1 MDDPLVFALPDSV
14 FVAFD
19 EEPAVAD
26 RRGARHA
33 IDAADFA
40 AFFRRY
46 GVDIRE
52 ADASDVRS
60 LGDLLSTLSWADAE
74 ATTVPH
80 PADADELADLTR
92 LFLAYGAAGA
102 SLEPADGTTT
112 YLDDDGLRATARR
125 TAAGCDSCTSAA
137 VDQVGATYYEICNPH
152 RRALYRRAVEAA
164 DDGEPD
170 LDAVDVADCVD
181 RLETD
186 DDPTAAAAALARV
199 AREDPERVG
208 PARGAL
214 FDVLDRLRADPF
226 ADEGPATA
234 AVTAL
239 AGLATVDTE
248 TRTRLVELL
257 DDDHAGVR
265 RCAAT
270 AVGVAAEDPP
280 TAAALVASADDDD
293 DGGLL
298 DRVVGGS
305 GPPPAI
311 ERLTAILD
319 EESPEN
325 RARALFALTELARD
339 EPDAVAP
346 VAGRIREH
354 LGDDD
359 PDARFRAIVATGV
372 LARHDPDLVGDALG
386 RLRQFAGGDGPDADA
401 ATVALAYCLAAGLDV
416 GKDRGELRRAVR
428 DLADPSREP
437 DRTVREAALALG
449 AVGIDADRD
458 YLSWVRDCAGSP
470 RVANAAERAAR
481 DLRER
486 V

>member
-1 MDDPLVFALPDSV
+1 MDEPLCFALPDSV

-19 EEPAVAD
+19 AEPAVAT

-33 IDAADFA
+33 IDAADYA

-102 SLEPADGTTT
+102 GLEPDGGAGTF
-112 YLDDDGLRATARR
+112 LDDDGLRATARR
-125 TAAGCDSCTSAA
+125 TADGCDSCTAAA

-152 RRALYRRAVEAA
+152 RRALYRRAVEHET
-164 DDGEPD
+164 GTEPD
-170 LDAVDVADCVD
+170 LDAIDVADCVD
-181 RLETD
+181 RLDTE

-199 AREDPERVG
+199 AREE
-208 PARGAL
+208 PARVEPARAAL

-239 AGLATVDTE
+239 AGLATVDAE

-257 DDDHAGVR
+257 GDDHAGVR

-280 TAAALVASADDDD
+280 TAAALVASADGDG
-293 DGGLL
+293 GGLL
-298 DRVVGGS
+298 DRVVGGG

-311 ERLTAILD
+311 ERLTAMLD
-319 EESPEN
+319 EESPGN

-339 EPDAVAP
+339 EPGAVAP
-346 VAGRIREH
+346 VAGELRAH

-359 PDARFRAIVATGV
+359 PDARFRAMVALGV
-372 LARHDPDLVGDALG
+372 LTRHDSALVGDALG
-386 RLRQFAGGDGPDADA
+386 RLREFAGGEGPDADA
-401 ATVALAYCLAAGLDV
+401 ATVALAYCLAGGLDV
-416 GKDRGELRRAVR
+416 GRDRGDIRRAVR
-428 DLADPSREP
+428 ELADPSRQA

-449 AVGIDADRD
+449 AVGSDSDRD

>member
-1 MDDPLVFALPDSV
+1 MDDPLVFALPDTV

-19 EEPAVAD
+19 EEPAVAS

-33 IDAADFA
+33 IDATDFA

-52 ADASDVRS
+52 ADSADVRS
-60 LGDLLSTLSWADAE
+60 LGDLLSTLSWDDAE
-74 ATTVPH
+74 ATTVPR
-80 PADADELADLTR
+80 PADADELAALTR

-125 TAAGCDSCTSAA
+125 TAEGCDSCTAA
-137 VDQVGATYYEICNPH
+137 SVDQVGATYYEICNPH

-164 DDGEPD
+164 GDDEPD
-170 LDAVDVADCVD
+170 LDAIDVADCVD

-199 AREDPERVG
+199 AREEPERVSA
-208 PARGAL
+208 ARGAL

-239 AGLATVDTE
+239 AGLATVDAE

-270 AVGVAAEDPP
+270 AVGVAAEDPE
-280 TAAALVASADDDD
+280 TAAALVASADD

-298 DRVVGGS
+298 DRVVGGG

-311 ERLTAILD
+311 DRLRAMLD

-346 VAGRIREH
+346 VAGAVRGH
-354 LGDDD
+354 LGDED

-386 RLRQFAGGDGPDADA
+386 RLRQFAGGAGPDAEA

-416 GKDRGELRRAVR
+416 GKDRGDLRRAVR

-449 AVGIDADRD
+449 AVGIDSDRD

-470 RVANAAERAAR
+470 RVAAAAERAAR

>member
-1 MDDPLVFALPDSV
+1 MDDPLVFSLPDSV

-19 EEPAVAD
+19 DEPTVAD

-33 IDAADFA
+33 IDADDFA

-52 ADASDVRS
+52 ADGEDVRS
-60 LGDLLSTLSWADAE
+60 LGDLLSTLSWEDAE

-80 PADADELADLTR
+80 PADADELAALTR

-102 SLEPADGTTT
+102 SLDPADGTTT

-125 TAAGCDSCTSAA
+125 TADGCDGCTAAA
-137 VDQVGATYYEICNPH
+137 VDQIGATYYEICDPH

-164 DDGEPD
+164 ADDEPD
-170 LDAVDVADCVD
+170 LDAIDVADCVD
-181 RLETD
+181 RLESD

-199 AREDPERVG
+199 AREEPGRVR
-208 PARGAL
+208 PASDAL

-239 AGLATVDTE
+239 AGLATVDAE

-280 TAAALVASADDDD
+280 TAAALVASEDDD
-293 DGGLL
+293 GLL
-298 DRVVGGS
+298 DRVVGGAGS
-305 GPPPAI
+305 SPTI
-311 ERLTAILD
+311 ERLRAMLD
-319 EESPEN
+319 EESPGN

-339 EPDAVAP
+339 EPAAVAP
-346 VAGRIREH
+346 VAEAIRAH

-359 PDARFRAIVATGV
+359 PDARFRAIIALGV
-372 LARHDPDLVGDALG
+372 LARHDSDLVGDALG
-386 RLRQFAGGDGPDADA
+386 RLRGFAGGEGPDADA
-401 ATVALAYCLAAGLDV
+401 ATVALAYCLAGGLDV
-416 GKDRGELRRAVR
+416 GTDRGDLRRGMR
-428 DLADPSREP
+428 DLADPSRQP
-437 DRTVREAALALG
+437 VRTVREAALALG
-449 AVGIDADRD
+449 AVGSDSDRD